1 VTGVPSDTAAAA
13 ISDDERLARLRLALS
28 DNVGPATWHQLIDRY
43 GSGEAA
49 LAHLPELAQ
58 RAGAGRR
65 IRLFT
70 EADAKAIMEKTARLG
85 GCILMPGDPHY
96 PDLLIQTGQAPP
108 LLFVLGRTSILQQSC
123 CGIVGSRNASANG
136 KRFARETAMALG
148 RAGHAVVSGLARGID
163 TAAHQAS
170 VETGTIAV
178 MATGLDVIYPDE
190 NAGLAEQIAQ
200 TGCIVTEMPPG
211 TRPRAELF
219 PRRNRIIAGLASAVV
234 VIEAAI
240 RSGSLITARLAN
252 ELGRDVYA
260 MPGSPYD
267 PRSAGTNR
275 LIRDGAVLLD
285 DPQELTSQL
294 RDQHTAHQLFRE
306 PPHEQG
312 WKSSLQPSGKA
323 PVNQMDVEEAH
334 RVVLELLG
342 TDPVEVDDLIRES
355 GCGAKE
361 VQEVLLRLDL
371 AGQLERH
378 AGQRVSLVR

>member
-1 VTGVPSDTAAAA
+1 VTGAPSDTAAAA

-108 LLFVLGRTSILQQSC
+108 LLFVLGRTSILLQSC

-219 PRRNRIIAGLASAVV
+219 RGETASS
-234 VIEAAI
+234 
-240 RSGSLITARLAN
+240 RGWPPLWWSSRL
-252 ELGRDVYA
+252 
-260 MPGSPYD
+260 
-267 PRSAGTNR
+267 RSAQAHSLPRGW
-275 LIRDGAVLLD
+275 
-285 DPQELTSQL
+285 PTSWAAMSMPCRARPMTHDL
-294 RDQHTAHQLFRE
+294 
-306 PPHEQG
+306 P
-312 WKSSLQPSGKA
+312 A
-323 PVNQMDVEEAH
+323 PT
-334 RVVLELLG
+334 G
-342 TDPVEVDDLIRES
+342 
-355 GCGAKE
+355 
-361 VQEVLLRLDL
+361 
-371 AGQLERH
+371 
-378 AGQRVSLVR
+378 

>member
-1 VTGVPSDTAAAA
+1 MSEGPSDTAQAA
-13 ISDDERLARLRLALS
+13 ISGSERLARIRLALS
-28 DNVGPATWHQLIDRY
+28 DNVGPATWHQLMDRY

-65 IRLFT
+65 IRLFA
-70 EADAKAIMEKTARLG
+70 EADALAVVEKTDRLG

-96 PDLLIQTGQAPP
+96 PELLVQTGQAPP
-108 LLFVLGRTSILQQSC
+108 LLFALGRTSILQEPC

-136 KRFARETAMALG
+136 KRFAREIATALG

-170 VETGTIAV
+170 LGTGTIAV

-190 NAGLAEQIAQ
+190 NSELAEQIAE
-200 TGCIVTEMPPG
+200 TGCVVTEMPPG

-275 LIRDGAVLLD
+275 LIRDGAALLA
-285 DPQELTSQL
+285 DPQELIRDL
-294 RDQHTAHQLFRE
+294 RDQHTSHLQFRE
-306 PPHEQG
+306 GQPAPHWKRSMEPPDQT
-312 WKSSLQPSGKA
+312 A
-323 PVNQMDVEEAH
+323 VTTINVEAAQ

-355 GCGAKE
+355 GYGPKE
-361 VQEVLLRLDL
+361 VHEVLLRLDL

-378 AGQRVSLVR
+378 SGQRVSLVH

>member
-1 VTGVPSDTAAAA
+1 M
-13 ISDDERLARLRLALS
+13 
-28 DNVGPATWHQLIDRY
+28 DRY
-43 GSGEAA
+43 GIGEAA

-58 RAGAGRR
+58 HAGAGRR
-65 IRLFT
+65 IRLFA
-70 EADAKAIMEKTARLG
+70 EADALAVVEKTDRLG

-96 PDLLIQTGQAPP
+96 PELLVQTGQAPP
-108 LLFVLGRTSILQQSC
+108 LLFALGRTSILQEPC

-136 KRFARETAMALG
+136 KRFAREIATALG
-148 RAGHAVVSGLARGID
+148 RAGHRVVSGLARGID

-170 VETGTIAV
+170 LCTGTIAV

-190 NAGLAEQIAQ
+190 NSELAKQIAE
-200 TGCIVTEMPPG
+200 TGCVVTEMPPG

-275 LIRDGAVLLD
+275 LIRDGAALLA
-285 DPQELTSQL
+285 DPQELIRDL
-294 RDQHTAHQLFRE
+294 RDQHTGHLQFRE
-306 PPHEQG
+306 GQPAPH
-312 WKSSLQPSGKA
+312 WKSSMEPPDQTA
-323 PVNQMDVEEAH
+323 VTTINVEAAQ

-342 TDPVEVDDLIRES
+342 TDPVEVDDLIRDA
-355 GCGAKE
+355 GYGPKE

-378 AGQRVSLVR
+378 SGQRVSLVH

>member
-1 VTGVPSDTAAAA
+1 VTDVPSDTAAAA

-65 IRLFT
+65 IRLFAA
-70 EADAKAIMEKTARLG
+70 ADASAIMEKTARLG

-96 PDLLIQTGQAPP
+96 TDLLIQTGQAPP
-108 LLFVLGRTSILQQSC
+108 LLFALGRTSILQQPC

-190 NAGLAEQIAQ
+190 NAGIAEQIAAS
-200 TGCIVTEMPPG
+200 GCILTEMPPG

-285 DPQELTSQL
+285 VPQELISQL
-294 RDQHTAHQLFRE
+294 RDQHTAHHLFRE
-306 PPHEQG
+306 TPHEQG
-312 WKSSLQPSGKA
+312 WKSSLQSSGQT
-323 PVNQMDVEEAH
+323 PFNQLDVEEAH
-334 RVVLELLG
+334 KVVLELLG

-371 AGQLERH
+371 AVQLERH